1 MARGR
6 YQRLPRRRAAANPQ
20 PHLEQRGVLEVFETR
35 RRAHRRLVAGGDDM
49 AEAISGK
56 SQGLS
61 ALGAL
66 NLRYQGS
73 AAATAAAGLF

>member
-1 MARGR
+1 
-6 YQRLPRRRAAANPQ
+6 
-20 PHLEQRGVLEVFETR
+20 
-35 RRAHRRLVAGGDDM
+35 M
-49 AEAISGK
+49 AEAVSGK